1 MSMTII
7 TDHVYPPIPVR
18 SNDWCAY
25 FDELG
30 ADCSPHGWG
39 ATEQEAIDDL
49 LERAEY
55 EREEAA
61 EAKRDAMRDDPFER
75 WPDEV

>member
-7 TDHVYPPIPVR
+7 IDHVYPPIPVR

-30 ADCSPHGWG
+30 ADCSPYGWG

-49 LERAEY
+49 LEREAY

-61 EAKRDAMRDDPFER
+61 EAKRDAMRDDPFEA
-75 WPDEV
+75 WPDEM